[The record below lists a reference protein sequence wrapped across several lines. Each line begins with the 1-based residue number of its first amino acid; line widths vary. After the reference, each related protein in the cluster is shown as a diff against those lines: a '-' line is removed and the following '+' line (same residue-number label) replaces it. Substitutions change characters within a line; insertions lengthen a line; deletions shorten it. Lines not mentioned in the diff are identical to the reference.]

1 MAEVF
6 EVTVGDDDGASR
18 TIRINAPNE
27 AEARQA
33 AEPLLQGD
41 ETVIFVE
48 AAELDEL
55 TSNGLRDH
63 PQEGPDLNLAP
74 APRTADLE

>member
-6 EVTVGDDDGASR
+6 EVTVGEVDGSSR
-18 TIRINAPNE
+18 TIRIKASSE
-27 AEARQA
+27 VEARHK
-33 AEPLLQGD
+33 AETLLQGD
-41 ETVIFVE
+41 ETVVFVE

-55 TSNGLRDH
+55 TSSGLRDH

-74 APRTADLE
+74 APKAADLE

>member
-18 TIRINAPNE
+18 TIRINASSE

-74 APRTADLE
+74 APRAADLE

>member
-18 TIRINAPNE
+18 TIRIKAPNE

-33 AEPLLQGD
+33 AEPLLKGD

-63 PQEGPDLNLAP
+63 PKEGPDLNLAP
-74 APRTADLE
+74 APRAADLE

>member
-18 TIRINAPNE
+18 TIRINAPSE
-27 AEARQA
+27 SEARQA

-74 APRTADLE
+74 APKAADLE